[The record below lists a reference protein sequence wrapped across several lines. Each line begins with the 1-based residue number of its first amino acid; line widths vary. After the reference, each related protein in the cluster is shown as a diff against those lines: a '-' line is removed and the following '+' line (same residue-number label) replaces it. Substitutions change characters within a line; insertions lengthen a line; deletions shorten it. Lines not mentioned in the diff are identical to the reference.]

1 MQRLTRDFNLE
12 LKMVGEEGTIEGYA
26 SVFDVVD
33 SYKDVIA
40 PGAFKRTLAAWQSS
54 GRMLPVLWQHDAYN
68 PIGVTLAAS
77 EDEHG
82 LAVKAQLITEVAQAR
97 DAYALAKAGA
107 LGGMSIGF
115 SIPNKAADG
124 NPAVVYDDERQ
135 VQIIREVRLWE
146 YSLVTFPANE
156 AATINQVKA
165 AANALENASEAFT
178 LHYRETISLLR
189 EMRSL
194 IEATQ
199 RSARNGG
206 NEHVALSD
214 VLTEAR
220 RLLATSKGK
229 HL

>member
-54 GRMLPVLWQHDAYN
+54 GRMLPVLWQHDEYN
-68 PIGVTLAAS
+68 PIGVTMSAM

-82 LAVKAQLITEVAQAR
+82 LAVKAQLITEVQQAR

-220 RLLATSKGK
+220 QLLTLSKGNR
-229 HL
+229 